1 MGGTIAIESALDV
14 GTKVSFTG
22 EVLRGDKS
30 KVARRNSSEERSSET
45 LAGLTI
51 LIAEDNPF
59 NQTLLVKLLSLYGA
73 QCVVANNGLEAI
85 ESTRKKPLD
94 VVLMDIHMPI
104 IDGITACETIFRESS
119 SAPPII
125 GLTADITALVKERLF
140 TAGAADVQLKP
151 VDESALITSILKAVK
166 RNSAAV
172 IQGSENLLSVAVD
185 VDELKRN
192 LDLALDAL
200 EVEVYSQDADAL
212 RNLTHDLMGLGGL
225 YGMHQ
230 LRDLVTGYRSV
241 YSQINRQ
248 EKLTLLNEL
257 RSYIEHHF
265 KRDFSDN

>member
-1 MGGTIAIESALDV
+1 MMGGTIAIESALNV

-85 ESTRKKPLD
+85 ESTRKTPLD
-94 VVLMDIHMPI
+94 LVLMDIHMPI

-119 SAPPII
+119 FAPPII
-125 GLTADITALVKERLF
+125 GLTADITTLEKERLF

-192 LDLALDAL
+192 L
-200 EVEVYSQDADAL
+200 
-212 RNLTHDLMGLGGL
+212 THDLMGLGGL

-230 LRDLVTGYRSV
+230 LRDLVTDYRSV

-257 RSYIEHHF
+257 RSYIEHDF